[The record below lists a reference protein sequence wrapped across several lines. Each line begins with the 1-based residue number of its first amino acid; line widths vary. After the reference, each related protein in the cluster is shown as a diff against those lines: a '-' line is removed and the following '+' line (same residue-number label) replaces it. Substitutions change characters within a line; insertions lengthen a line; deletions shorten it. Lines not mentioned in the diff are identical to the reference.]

1 MGNVRAKIRNFRFK
15 GILAIVVVF
24 AVITLVLLVELMGV
38 QVNYLGRSLECL
50 AVENVVTKEMALQEV
65 DKDTLLLYSSRDKV
79 SASALEQ
86 FEVILKDM
94 KVGTQMVDLAY
105 ADIPDYS
112 DYTAMIILFGDLS
125 LVGREIAD
133 ICDWVYEG
141 GNLLLPITLE
151 QNPYSAAIEN
161 KIGIVESSNYTHLE
175 KMYVEE
181 GFMVGGGKSFIVTDG
196 YDSARTVRLAE
207 DAKVY
212 VCEGQPGGVP
222 LIWERPY
229 GEGKFVVD
237 NFGMCDKAYRG
248 FFAASLSLFDEVY
261 LYPVINGSAFY
272 LDDFPSQ
279 IPEGSNYYITRD
291 YSTTVRDFYIN
302 IWWPD
307 MMNIAD
313 KYGIKYTG
321 LAIECYDDAVDG
333 TTDAMPDTGTFL
345 NFGNMLLRKGG
356 EIGYHGYNH
365 QPLCLGD
372 KDYKD
377 IYDYKTWVSEEAMI
391 KGFSHLIKFCEELF
405 PDVEISV
412 YVPPSNLLSEDG
424 RKMLIEEFGL
434 QTLSGIYLPDDVLDF
449 CLLQEYEVDENGVV
463 DQPRIISGC
472 DVDDFMTMGAFSELN
487 LHYINN
493 HFTHPDDALDPERGA
508 ELGWGELYRRFDDF
522 LGWLYGSSPELR
534 NLTSTEFSGAVQRF
548 AAVTPHVEKN
558 QDNMVLTIEN
568 FHDQAFFMAR
578 FNEKKPAHIKGGK
591 LTHITGNLYL
601 IEAGQEIVTV
611 TYE

>member
-1 MGNVRAKIRNFRFK
+1 MGNVRAKIQNFRFK

-24 AVITLVLLVELMGV
+24 ALITLILLVELMGV
-38 QVNYLGRSLECL
+38 QVNYMGRSLECL
-50 AVENVVTKEMALQEV
+50 AMENIVTKDAALQGT
-65 DKDTLLLYSSRDKV
+65 DKDTMLLYSSKDK
-79 SASALEQ
+79 ASSLALEQ

-94 KVGTQMVDLAY
+94 KVGTEMVDLAY
-105 ADIPDYS
+105 MDIPDYS
-112 DYTAMIILFGDLS
+112 GFSTIIILFGDLS
-125 LVGREIAD
+125 HVGREIAD

-141 GNLLLPITLE
+141 GNVLFPLTLE
-151 QNPYSAAIEN
+151 QNPYSASVEN
-161 KIGIVESSNYTHLE
+161 KIGIIESSDYTHLQD
-175 KMYVEE
+175 MYIEE
-181 GFMVGGGKSFIVTDG
+181 GFMVGGGRSFAVADG
-196 YDSARTVRLAE
+196 YDSARTVRLTD

-212 VCEGQPGGVP
+212 VYEGEQGGVP
-222 LIWERPY
+222 LIWERSY
-229 GEGKFVVD
+229 GKGKFVVD

-248 FFAASLSLFDEVY
+248 FFAASMSLFDEVY

-279 IPEGSNYYITRD
+279 IPEGTNDYISRD
-291 YSTTVRDFYIN
+291 YNTTVRDFYIN

-333 TTDAMPDTGTFL
+333 TTDATPDTGTFL

-365 QPLCLGD
+365 QPLCLSD

-377 IYDYKTWVSEEAMI
+377 IYDYKTWESKEAMM
-391 KGFSHLIKFCEELF
+391 KGFSHLMEFCEELF

-424 RKMLIEEFGL
+424 RDMLIEEFDI

-449 CLLQEYEVDENGVV
+449 CLLQEFEVDENGVV

-493 HFTHPDDALDPERGA
+493 HFTHPDDALDPDRGA
-508 ELGWGELYRRFDDF
+508 ELGWDELYKRFDVF
-522 LGWLYGSSPELR
+522 LGWLYGSAPELR

-548 AAVTPHVEKN
+548 AAVIPHVEKN